1 VLLLTLVVSS
11 VVGEQAAHAERV
23 AVMPLGSAV
32 LLPSVRD
39 SLDGDLRAAVG
50 ALDGIQ
56 VQAATETQAHIQEA
70 ADNGLDLTTCPAS
83 RDDCALRVGLLAD
96 VDSVVTFAV
105 EEAGDRLVLRGSFL
119 AVDGS
124 KKRRIA
130 GELIAP
136 QRDNGVSLKSFVA
149 RLLTGTGAVQNL
161 PFRLSVEPAGSD
173 VRVDGAAAALSHGG
187 LLWLAPG
194 DHALHI
200 EAPGRAPIE
209 RTIAVHPDG
218 DDNELVLALS
228 EADTPVPFYV
238 GVATAGVG
246 GLLALGAGAVAVFT
260 EVQLEQGQVTFTQR
274 QFALNGGK
282 TSVFVAAGGVALL
295 GAGVVAAMWPEP

>member
-1 VLLLTLVVSS
+1 
-11 VVGEQAAHAERV
+11 
-23 AVMPLGSAV
+23 MPLGSAV

-39 SLDGDLRAAVG
+39 SLDGDLRASVG

-56 VQAATETQAHIQEA
+56 VETAAETQAHIQEA

-83 RDDCALRVGLLAD
+83 RDDCALRVGVLAD

-105 EEAGDRLVLRGSFL
+105 EEAGDRLVLRGSYL
-119 AVDGS
+119 SVDGT

-149 RLLTGTGAVQNL
+149 RLVTGTGAVQNL

-173 VRVDGAAAALSHGG
+173 VRVDGAPAALSHGG

-200 EAPGRAPIE
+200 EAPGRAPVE
-209 RTIAVHPDG
+209 RTIAVHQDG
-218 DDNELVLALS
+218 DDNDLVLALS
-228 EADTPVPFYV
+228 EAETPVPFYV

-246 GLLALGAGAVAVFT
+246 GLLALGAGAVAVFL
-260 EVQLEQGQVTFTQR
+260 ELQLEQGQVAHAQR
-274 QFALNGGK
+274 DVAVNGGRA
-282 TSVFVAAGGVALL
+282 SVYVAGGGVALL
-295 GAGVVAAMWPEP
+295 AVGAVAAMWPEP